1 MKMII
6 RTMVLVFAV
15 MAFASAANAQK
26 FAHVNT
32 DSLVNELSI
41 KDSIQ
46 QKLDVKQAE
55 FQLQIKQL
63 QDEYKMAETDWKNK
77 ASRPDLY
84 SKSVIQLA
92 ELKVQGIADRANQY
106 TQVANEELQQYELQL
121 MEPLVEKIKKA
132 IEEVA
137 KEKGYTYVINDQV
150 LLVSPPSDDITNLVR
165 KKLGL

>member
-32 DSLVNELSI
+32 DSLVKELAI
-41 KDSIQ
+41 KDSVQ

-55 FQLQIKQL
+55 FELQIKQL
-63 QDEYKMAETDWKNK
+63 ENEYKIAEADYNNK
-77 ASRPDLY
+77 SSRPDLY

-92 ELKVQGIADRANQY
+92 GLKKQDIADRANQY
-106 TQVANEELQQYELQL
+106 AQVANQELQEYELEL

-132 IEEVA
+132 IDEVA
-137 KEKGYTYVINDQV
+137 KEKGYAYVINDQV

>member
-1 MKMII
+1 MKTMI
-6 RTMVLVFAV
+6 RTLALVIGLISLAGT
-15 MAFASAANAQK
+15 ASAQK

-32 DSLVNELSI
+32 DSLVSELSL

-46 QKLDVKQAE
+46 TKLDAKRLEYTSAYQMLADEIQKAEAEYNKKKVDPNMPPSVLALSEKKIQA
-55 FQLQIKQL
+55 
-63 QDEYKMAETDWKNK
+63 
-77 ASRPDLY
+77 LY
-84 SKSVIQLA
+84 
-92 ELKVQGIADRANQY
+92 
-106 TQVANEELQQYELQL
+106 QQAQQFEQEAGTEMQAYEVTL
-121 MEPLVEKIKKA
+121 MEPVINKIKKA